1 MRRKAGWPSD
11 CNNSNIAGCGRCN
24 RQLGRNRH
32 RIKMDK
38 VIVVPNFFDQQDA
51 YDLIRYMD
59 KLKQDEMLHNRGE
72 GRIGLTD
79 SEDPVLIRFV
89 NKYQSKVIDYFKDG
103 FETRSGYAITIYYD
117 GVGMNMHSDGQ
128 PFPEM
133 GALFY
138 LNDDYEGGE
147 LVVEPDFKYKPKALD
162 MVYMPSD
169 PMHGVLPVKNGTRY
183 FFTISLK

>member
-1 MRRKAGWPSD
+1 
-11 CNNSNIAGCGRCN
+11 
-24 RQLGRNRH
+24 
-32 RIKMDK
+32 MDK
-38 VIVVPNFFDQQDA
+38 VIVAPNFFDLQDA
-51 YDLIRYMD
+51 NDLMKYMD
-59 KLKQDEMLHNRGE
+59 VLETDGVLINRGD
-72 GRIGLTD
+72 GRLGAFNLND
-79 SEDPVLIRFV
+79 HYLLSFV
-89 NKYQSKVIDYFKDG
+89 DKYQEKVINYFQDG
-103 FETRSGYAITIYYD
+103 FLNRTGYALTIYRD